1 MKVVAAQAARCRSS
15 KEEENNCGATATR
28 IKQTKKNLGAT
39 RVKKPDKRSR
49 LLGLMNCPR
58 VKSAGDST
66 AVSCKMTEYEKAI

>member
-15 KEEENNCGATATR
+15 KEEEKNCGATANR

-39 RVKKPDKRSR
+39 RVKKPDKRR
-49 LLGLMNCPR
+49 QLLGLMNCPR

-66 AVSCKMTEYEKAI
+66 AATCKRTEHEKAI